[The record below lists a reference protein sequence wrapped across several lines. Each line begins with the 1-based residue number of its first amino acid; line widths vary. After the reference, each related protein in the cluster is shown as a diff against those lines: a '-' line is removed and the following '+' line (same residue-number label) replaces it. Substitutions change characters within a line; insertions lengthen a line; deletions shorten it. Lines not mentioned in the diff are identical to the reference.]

1 MHDPAAERADP
12 NAIAAGFVALCADA
26 DAFAGWY
33 RRALPR
39 VYGYVRAQAGGDVDL
54 AEDITQHAF
63 VQAVRNR
70 TSFDGRADPVTW
82 ICSIARNRLIDHYRT
97 EARQRSRHL
106 RLVVTELVADEQ
118 ARWDQVDERDAALAS
133 LAALPPIERTVLTL
147 RYLDGFS
154 VRETARLIGRSEPA
168 TESLLARAR
177 ARVRSAF
184 PGGPG

>member
-1 MHDPAAERADP
+1 MHDPAAERANP

-82 ICSIARNRLIDHYRT
+82 ICSIARNALLNHYRSQ
-97 EARQRSRHL
+97 QREWR
-106 RLVVTELVADEQ
+106 RRVAVVPELELADAAAAAPDRDELVRALGLLST
-118 ARWDQVDERDAALAS
+118 DERTAVILKY
-133 LAALPPIERTVLTL
+133 V
-147 RYLDGFS
+147 DGMS
-154 VRETARLIGRSEPA
+154 VREIAGTLGRSEA
-168 TESLLARAR
+168 GTESLLARAR
-177 ARVRSAF
+177 ARLRDVLEGRS
-184 PGGPG
+184 